1 MQYSTFL
8 SQFLGN
14 PVLFFD
20 LIAFKNEEK
29 EKIKRS
35 TAAVAAAVT
44 TTRRDGGGRLPGNLK
59 VWD

>member
-1 MQYSTFL
+1 M
-8 SQFLGN
+8 
-14 PVLFFD
+14 LFFD

-44 TTRRDGGGRLPGNLK
+44 TRLDGGGRLPGNLK